1 MAQAGVESV
10 SGLSSAAGVHILDD
24 MRGTVQHQNHLA
36 FELGW
41 QNRLHIV
48 AARKCR
54 DILAATK
61 ATQSSSL

>member
-1 MAQAGVESV
+1 VEFV
-10 SGLSSAAGVHILDD
+10 PGLGGAAGVHILDD
-24 MRGTVQHQNHLA
+24 MGGAFQQQNHLA

-48 AARKCR
+48 VPRKCR

-61 ATQSSSL
+61 VT

>member
-1 MAQAGVESV
+1 VAQAGVEFV
-10 SGLSSAAGVHILDD
+10 SGLGGAAGVQILDD
-24 MRGTVQHQNHLA
+24 MGGAIQQQNHLA

-48 AARKCR
+48 VPRKCR

-61 ATQSSSL
+61 VA